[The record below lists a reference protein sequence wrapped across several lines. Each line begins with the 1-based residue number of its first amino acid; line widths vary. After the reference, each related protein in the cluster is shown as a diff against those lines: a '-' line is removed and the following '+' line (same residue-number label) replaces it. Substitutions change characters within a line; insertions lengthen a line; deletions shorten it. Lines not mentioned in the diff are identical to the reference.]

1 MSQWAEEGWGA
12 EAERRGGGLSEG
24 RRAGAKGAAAGG
36 SRSAAGS
43 WLQSRVTCSW
53 TGGSLGLE
61 EDEEEEEE
69 EESGRLPP
77 RRS

>member
-1 MSQWAEEGWGA
+1 M
-12 EAERRGGGLSEG
+12 RGGGQEPSGL
-24 RRAGAKGAAAGG
+24 RRAGAAAQRGPG
-36 SRSAAGS
+36 SRAA
-43 WLQSRVTCSW
+43 VTCSW
-53 TGGSLGLE
+53 TGGSLGLK

>member
-1 MSQWAEEGWGA
+1 M
-12 EAERRGGGLSEG
+12 RGGGQEPRGLQP
-24 RRAGAKGAAAGG
+24 AGG

-53 TGGSLGLE
+53 TGGSLGLK

-69 EESGRLPP
+69 EEAGRLPP